1 MSDFSDVLHNLA
13 PTGEL
18 RVAIN
23 YGNPVLAQRHASDNF
38 PQGVS
43 ADLAR
48 EIARRLGVV
57 PRFISYDAAGKVFEG
72 LDTKTWDLAFLA
84 VDPVRAEKIA
94 FTKPYV
100 LIEGTY
106 LVAESVPFQS
116 VADLDQDGLRIAV
129 GKGAAYDLYL
139 SRELKHASIERA
151 ATSPAAITLFV
162 DRNLDAAAGVRQ
174 PLEAYAQTHS
184 GYRVL
189 DDAFTTIQQAVAVPK
204 GRDLAQ
210 AWLEDFVAEMK
221 RTGFIEEALQRSGQT
236 AATVAPE

>member
-72 LDTKTWDLAFLA
+72 LDTNTWDLAFLA

-106 LVAESVPFQS
+106 LVAESAPFQS
-116 VADLDQDGLRIAV
+116 VVDLDQDGLRIAV

-189 DDAFTTIQQAVAVPK
+189 DDAFTSIQQAVAVPK

>member
-72 LDTKTWDLAFLA
+72 LDTNTWDLAFLA

>member
-72 LDTKTWDLAFLA
+72 LDTNTWDLAFLA

-116 VADLDQDGLRIAV
+116 VAELDQDGLRIAV

-204 GRDLAQ
+204 GRALAQ

>member
-72 LDTKTWDLAFLA
+72 LDTNTWDLAFLA
-84 VDPVRAEKIA
+84 VDPIRAEKIA

-106 LVAESVPFQS
+106 LVAESAPFQS

>member
-72 LDTKTWDLAFLA
+72 LDTNTWDLAFLA

-106 LVAESVPFQS
+106 LVAESAPFQS
-116 VADLDQDGLRIAV
+116 VVDLDQDGLRIAV

-210 AWLEDFVAEMK
+210 AWLENFVAEMK

>member
-72 LDTKTWDLAFLA
+72 LDTNTWDLAFLA

-106 LVAESVPFQS
+106 LVAESAPFQS

-204 GRDLAQ
+204 GRALAQ